1 LRDLIAM
8 IDDLKHRG
16 VKFGRKPKR
25 TRQQIDHAPKLI
37 GEDGQRR
44 ENVADLL
51 NAGRSTLYLALQ
63 T

>member
-1 LRDLIAM
+1 M